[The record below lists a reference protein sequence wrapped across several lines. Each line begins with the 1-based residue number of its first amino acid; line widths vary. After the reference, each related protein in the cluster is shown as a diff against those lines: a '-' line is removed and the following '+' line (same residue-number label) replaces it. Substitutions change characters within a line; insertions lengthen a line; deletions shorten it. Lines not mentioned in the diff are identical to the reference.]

1 LTKYYPCISI
11 IYMQVITSVTQKG
24 QVTIPKSIRDI
35 VGITLN
41 GRVRVTADE
50 DRVILV
56 PQKSFLDMIPL
67 INAPAGKDA
76 LKARDYMAKHYERV

>member
-1 LTKYYPCISI
+1 
-11 IYMQVITSVTQKG
+11 MQVITSVTQKG

>member
-1 LTKYYPCISI
+1 MTKYYPCISI